1 MCEQNIACANQ
12 LEFSIRHGHRFDI
25 YIEIETRRL
34 WNRSA
39 LLKCKPQF
47 SKLTHLPRICR
58 GLTSIRRI
66 LRFDNLF
73 TIHIQ
78 NEETLCMELQQAQQS
93 CQIRINPISC
103 QRVIDDSLR
112 SILGTG
118 DFALISFHPNSIPR
132 PWRSQCTHNE
142 HYRAPLKCSS
152 ISTAATTSTYTDQ
165 HRFSGTKTS
174 MRGFYFVINNIVVL
188 QPWPDF
194 FQWYKEFS
202 S

>member
-34 WNRSA
+34 WNCSA

-118 DFALISFHPNSIPR
+118 DLALISFHPQQHPSSLTITMYTSR
-132 PWRSQCTHNE
+132 TLKSTFKVLEYLHRCHHIYLHRST
-142 HYRAPLKCSS
+142 
-152 ISTAATTSTYTDQ
+152 
-165 HRFSGTKTS
+165 
-174 MRGFYFVINNIVVL
+174 
-188 QPWPDF
+188 
-194 FQWYKEFS
+194 
-202 S
+202 